1 MIDRRR
7 ALQSLAFL
15 VFAACKKT
23 GADAGALPIKLALDW
38 VPEPEFG
45 GFYAARAGGAFA
57 KENLDLTIQGG
68 GAGVPVV
75 QMVAT
80 GQSEF
85 GIAGADEILKAR
97 AKGADVVPIYA
108 TFQRSPQ

>member
-1 MIDRRR
+1 
-7 ALQSLAFL
+7 
-15 VFAACKKT
+15 
-23 GADAGALPIKLALDW
+23 
-38 VPEPEFG
+38 EFG
-45 GFYAARAGGAFA
+45 GFYAARASGAFA

-108 TFQRSPQ
+108 TFQHSPQGLMAHASRGAKTIADLLGSGTLAIEPGLPYAG